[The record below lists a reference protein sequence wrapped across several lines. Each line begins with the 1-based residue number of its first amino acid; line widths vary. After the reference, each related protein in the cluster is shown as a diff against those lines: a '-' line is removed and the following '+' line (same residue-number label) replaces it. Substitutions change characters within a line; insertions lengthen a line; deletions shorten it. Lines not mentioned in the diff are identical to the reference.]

1 MKFQTR
7 AIHAGQSP
15 DPVTGATIPPIHMT
29 TTFTQDG
36 IGLHNGYEYS
46 RTGNPTRESLEVCLA
61 SLEGGRFG
69 LAFASGSAATA
80 AVASMLKSGD
90 HVVAAEDMY
99 GGTRR
104 LFDLEA
110 RRTGAEFTYVD
121 GRSAVAVESAI
132 TPATRLVWIET
143 PTNPLLHITDI
154 AGIAAVTRRR
164 GIRLAVDNTFATP
177 WLQNP
182 LPLGA
187 DIVVHSTTK
196 YINGHSDAVGGVIVT
211 DEPTVH
217 EAFRFYQNAAG
228 AVPGPFESWLTLRG
242 LKTLALRMER
252 HCRNALHVARFLN
265 RHSSLERVIYPDL
278 ESHPGH
284 VLAARQMRGFGGMV
298 TIELKGGLDA
308 VEKFVRSLQVFSYA
322 ESLGGVESLACH
334 PDTMT
339 HGSIPLEERRRR
351 GIGNGLVR
359 LSVGLEDP
367 EDLTADLDRALRNQ
381 NE

>member
-15 DPVTGATIPPIHMT
+15 DRVTGATIPPIHMT

-36 IGLHNGYEYS
+36 IGLHKGYEYS

-121 GRSAVAVESAI
+121 SRSAVAVESAI
-132 TPATRLVWIET
+132 TLATRLVWIET

-182 LPLGA
+182 LSLGA

-196 YINGHSDAVGGVIVT
+196 YINGHSDAVGGIIVT
-211 DEPTVH
+211 DDPTVH

-242 LKTLALRMER
+242 LKTLAVRMER

-265 RHSSLERVIYPDL
+265 RHSSLERVIYPGL

-308 VEKFVRSLQVFSYA
+308 VERFVMSLQVFSYA

-339 HGSIPLEERRRR
+339 HCSIPLEERRRR

-367 EDLTADLDRALRNQ
+367 EDLTADLDRALRYQ